1 MTKTIASCALLA
13 LMAAC
18 AEDDAPP
25 PTPVPMKPA
34 ASSAASVPDAR
45 IDDLS
50 KALAKALEDKA
61 ALLKKA
67 GASGTLAGADAEA
80 FWEADSAFV
89 KGFVELQGMMQSNG
103 RLTPRIVES
112 LKKNAYSAMEAYAY
126 AEKATGVERA
136 SGKGIAGKPPAG
148 HPRLDPTMMKSFE
161 LKRMEIMTKFS
172 FKIQ

>member
-1 MTKTIASCALLA
+1 MTKTIASCVLLA
-13 LMAAC
+13 LIAAC

-25 PTPVPMKPA
+25 PPVPMKPA
-34 ASSAASVPDAR
+34 ASTAASVPDAR
-45 IDDLS
+45 IDDLT
-50 KALAKALEDKA
+50 KALAKALDEKA

-67 GASGTLAGADAEA
+67 GSSGSLTGADAEA
-80 FWEADSAFV
+80 FWEADAGFV
-89 KGFVELQGMMQSNG
+89 KGFVNLQALMQSNG

-126 AEKATGVERA
+126 AEKATGVARA
-136 SGKGIAGKPPAG
+136 SGAGIAGKPPAG
-148 HPRLDPTMMKSFE
+148 HPRLDPTMMQSFE